1 MQIIKKILLLG
12 ASGQIGKELSIHL
25 QKNNFINLTC
35 VVRNKV
41 SAAFFKRNNINF
53 LVAELGD
60 SLMKKIINE
69 SDLIFELSAPLTGSL
84 YETKK
89 FYKERIDIIANNI
102 RPNCKFVF
110 ASSMNALGYSL
121 NYPLLKNYFFPRTL
135 YAANKRFAEKYIYK
149 LSKKYKFK
157 YYNIRLTEVH
167 GSFQK
172 SSENIKKLILLE
184 NTFVIP
190 KTPAYVTFISTIN
203 EMLIN
208 ILNEKELPG
217 TYYLLT
223 KENIYWNDLLNY
235 LGHKIKKKVTYIFE
249 DEKTYK
255 SILKYFFQQIVLK
268 HKDLFLAIIPF
279 SKNFL
284 EEIKLNFRISKVK
297 TSMEYEKKRK
307 QYIGLTKLKGV
318 ISGPRISSIKETNE
332 EIFKNN

>member
-1 MQIIKKILLLG
+1 MQIKKILLLG

-25 QKNNFINLTC
+25 QKNNSINLTC

-53 LVAELGD
+53 LVAELRD
-60 SLMKKIINE
+60 SLMKKVINE

-84 YETKK
+84 CETKK

-102 RPNCKFVF
+102 RTDCKFVF

-121 NYPLLKNYFFPRTL
+121 NYPVLKNYFLPRTL
-135 YAANKRFAEKYIYK
+135 YAANKRFAEKYICK

-190 KTPAYVTFISTIN
+190 KTPAYVTFISTVN

-235 LGHKIKKKVTYIFE
+235 LGKKVNKEVKYIFKE
-249 DEKTYK
+249 EK
-255 SILKYFFQQIVLK
+255 SDLNIFRYFFQQTVLK

-284 EEIKLNFRISKVK
+284 EEVKLNFRINKVK
-297 TSMEYEKKRK
+297 TYMKYGKERK
-307 QYIGLTKLKGV
+307 QYNGLTRLTGV
-318 ISGPRISSIKETNE
+318 ISKSRINSIKETNE
-332 EIFKNN
+332 EIFNKN

>member
-1 MQIIKKILLLG
+1 MQIKKILLLG

-25 QKNNFINLTC
+25 QKNNSINLTC

-53 LVAELGD
+53 LVAELRD
-60 SLMKKIINE
+60 SLMKKVINE

-84 YETKK
+84 CETKK
-89 FYKERIDIIANNI
+89 FYKDRIDIIANNI
-102 RPNCKFVF
+102 RTDCKFVF

-121 NYPLLKNYFFPRTL
+121 NYPVLKNYFLPRTL
-135 YAANKRFAEKYIYK
+135 YAANKRFAEKYICK

-190 KTPAYVTFISTIN
+190 KTPAYVTFISTVN

-235 LGHKIKKKVTYIFE
+235 LGKKVNKEVKYIFKE
-249 DEKTYK
+249 EK
-255 SILKYFFQQIVLK
+255 SDLNIFRYFFQQTVLK

-284 EEIKLNFRISKVK
+284 EEVKLNFRINKVK
-297 TSMEYEKKRK
+297 TYMKYGKERK
-307 QYIGLTKLKGV
+307 QYNGLTRLTGV
-318 ISGPRISSIKETNE
+318 ISKSRINSIKETNE
-332 EIFKNN
+332 EIFNKN

>member
-1 MQIIKKILLLG
+1 MQIKRILLLG

-25 QKNNFINLTC
+25 QKNNSINLTC

-53 LVAELGD
+53 LVAELRD

-102 RPNCKFVF
+102 RTDCKFVF

-121 NYPLLKNYFFPRTL
+121 NYPVLKNYFLPRTL

-190 KTPAYVTFISTIN
+190 KTPAYVTFISTVN

-235 LGHKIKKKVTYIFE
+235 LGKKVNKEVKYIFKE
-249 DEKTYK
+249 EK
-255 SILKYFFQQIVLK
+255 SDLNIFRYFFQQTVLK

-284 EEIKLNFRISKVK
+284 EEVKLNFRINKVK
-297 TSMEYEKKRK
+297 TYMKYGKERKK
-307 QYIGLTKLKGV
+307 YNGLTRLAGV
-318 ISGPRISSIKETNE
+318 ISKPRINSIKETNE
-332 EIFKNN
+332 EIFNKN

>member
-1 MQIIKKILLLG
+1 MQIKRVLLLG

-25 QKNNFINLTC
+25 HKNNSINLTC

-41 SAAFFKRNNINF
+41 SAAFFKRNSINF
-53 LVAELGD
+53 LVAGIRD

-69 SDLIFELSAPLTGSL
+69 SDLIFELSAPLAGSL
-84 YETKK
+84 CETKK
-89 FYKERIDIIANNI
+89 FYKERIDIIAKNLKTNS
-102 RPNCKFVF
+102 KFVF

-121 NYPLLKNYFFPRTL
+121 NYPELKNYFLPRTV
-135 YAANKRFAEKYIYK
+135 YAANKRFAEKYICK

-172 SSENIKKLILLE
+172 ASENIKKLILLE
-184 NTFVIP
+184 NTFTIP

-217 TYYLLT
+217 TYYLFT

-235 LGHKIKKKVTYIFE
+235 FGKKINKEAKYIFE
-249 DEKTYK
+249 NKE
-255 SILKYFFQQIVLK
+255 SNLNFFRYFFNQLILR
-268 HKDLFLAIIPF
+268 HKDLLLAIIPF
-279 SKNFL
+279 TKNYL
-284 EEIKLNFRISKVK
+284 EKIKLNFRIHKVK
-297 TSMEYEKKRK
+297 TYIKYEKKRK
-307 QYIGLTKLKGV
+307 QYNGLTRLVGK
-318 ISGPRISSIKETNE
+318 ISGPRINSINETNE

>member
-1 MQIIKKILLLG
+1 MQIKKILLLG

-25 QKNNFINLTC
+25 QKNNSINLTC

-53 LVAELGD
+53 LVAELRD
-60 SLMKKIINE
+60 SLMKKVINE
-69 SDLIFELSAPLTGSL
+69 SDLIFELSAPLTSSL

-102 RPNCKFVF
+102 RTDCKFVF

-121 NYPLLKNYFFPRTL
+121 NYPVLKNYFFPRTL
-135 YAANKRFAEKYIYK
+135 YAANKRFAEKYICK

-167 GSFQK
+167 GSLQK

-184 NTFVIP
+184 STFVIP
-190 KTPAYVTFISTIN
+190 KTPAYVTFISTVN

-235 LGHKIKKKVTYIFE
+235 LGKKANKEVKYIFKE
-249 DEKTYK
+249 EK
-255 SILKYFFQQIVLK
+255 SNLKIFRYFFQQILLK
-268 HKDLFLAIIPF
+268 YKDVFLAIIPF
-279 SKNFL
+279 SKDFL
-284 EEIKLNFRISKVK
+284 EELKLNFRVNKVK
-297 TSMEYEKKRK
+297 KYMKYEKEKK
-307 QYIGLTKLKGV
+307 QYTGLSRLVGT
-318 ISGPRISSIKETNE
+318 ISGPRVNSIKETNE
-332 EIFKNN
+332 EIFNKN

>member
-1 MQIIKKILLLG
+1 MQIKRILLLG

-25 QKNNFINLTC
+25 QKNNSINLTC

-53 LVAELGD
+53 LVAELRD
-60 SLMKKIINE
+60 SLMKKVINE

-102 RPNCKFVF
+102 RTDCKFVF

-121 NYPLLKNYFFPRTL
+121 NYPVLKNYFLPRTL
-135 YAANKRFAEKYIYK
+135 YAANKRFAEKYICK

-167 GSFQK
+167 GHFQK
-172 SSENIKKLILLE
+172 ASENIKKLILLE

-190 KTPAYVTFISTIN
+190 KTPAYVTFISTVN

-235 LGHKIKKKVTYIFE
+235 LGKKVNKEVKYIFKE
-249 DEKTYK
+249 EK
-255 SILKYFFQQIVLK
+255 SNLNIFRYFFQQIVLK
-268 HKDLFLAIIPF
+268 YKDLFLAIIPF
-279 SKNFL
+279 SENFL
-284 EEIKLNFRISKVK
+284 EEVKLNFRINKVK
-297 TSMEYEKKRK
+297 TYMKHGKEKK
-307 QYIGLTKLKGV
+307 QYTGLSRLTGI
-318 ISGPRISSIKETNE
+318 ISGPRINSIKETNE
-332 EIFKNN
+332 EIFKKN

>member
-1 MQIIKKILLLG
+1 MQIKKILLLG

-25 QKNNFINLTC
+25 QKNNSINLTC

-53 LVAELGD
+53 LVAELRD
-60 SLMKKIINE
+60 SLMKKVINE

-102 RPNCKFVF
+102 RTDCKFVF

-121 NYPLLKNYFFPRTL
+121 NYPVLKNYFFPRTL
-135 YAANKRFAEKYIYK
+135 YAANKRFAEKYICK

-167 GSFQK
+167 GYFQK
-172 SSENIKKLILLE
+172 ASENIKKLILLE
-184 NTFVIP
+184 NTFIIP
-190 KTPAYVTFISTIN
+190 KTPAYVTFISTVN

-235 LGHKIKKKVTYIFE
+235 LGKKVNKEVKYIFKE
-249 DEKTYK
+249 EK
-255 SILKYFFQQIVLK
+255 SDLNIFRYFFQQTVLK

-284 EEIKLNFRISKVK
+284 EEVKLNFRINKVK
-297 TSMEYEKKRK
+297 TYMKYGKERK
-307 QYIGLTKLKGV
+307 QYNGLTRLTGV
-318 ISGPRISSIKETNE
+318 ISKSRINSIKETNE
-332 EIFKNN
+332 EIFNKN